1 MSVIEGQLPAQSC
14 VLFIEACSNK
24 SDQVLLGRLE
34 FPTRALWDDLV
45 PINREVFAKRFVLG
59 EV

>member
-1 MSVIEGQLPAQSC
+1 MRCG
-14 VLFIEACSNK
+14 LFHWKVGENKACSNK